1 MHEEQIKR
9 LETASDELI
18 RSLEKVEQEIGELGG
33 DLDREKQLRHLARL
47 IYAGQLVEQV
57 GLLYSFNEQS
67 LCQFLSANKNDLQ
80 KPPK

>member
-47 IYAGQLVEQV
+47 IYVGQLVEKV
-57 GLLYSFNEQS
+57 GVLYSFNEQS
-67 LCQFLSANKNDLQ
+67 FCQFLSANKKALQ

>member
-9 LETASDELI
+9 LEATSDELI
-18 RSLEKVEQEIGELGG
+18 RSLEKVEQEIGELEG

-47 IYAGQLVEQV
+47 IYAGQLVERV

-67 LCQFLSANKNDLQ
+67 LCQFLTANKKALQ

>member
-9 LETASDELI
+9 SDAVSDELI

-47 IYAGQLVEQV
+47 I
-57 GLLYSFNEQS
+57 SDSCRRTFTS
-67 LCQFLSANKNDLQ
+67 DKS
-80 KPPK
+80 

>member
-9 LETASDELI
+9 LESATDELI
-18 RSLEKVEQEIGELGG
+18 RSLEKVEQEIDELGG
-33 DLDREKQLRHLARL
+33 DLEREKQLRHVARL

-67 LCQFLSANKNDLQ
+67 FCQFLAANKNTLQ